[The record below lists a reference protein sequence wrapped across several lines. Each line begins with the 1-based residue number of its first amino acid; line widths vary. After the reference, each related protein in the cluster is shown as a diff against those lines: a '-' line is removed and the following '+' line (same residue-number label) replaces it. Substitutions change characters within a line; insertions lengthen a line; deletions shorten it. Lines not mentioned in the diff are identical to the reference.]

1 MPPGLQALR
10 CRCSARTGRRRAD
23 RQTDRRGAAR
33 VSAAAEAASRH
44 SRFGVRHPEL
54 CPPRGRENGSGCPGK
69 SSALP
74 GGLRHHPRCRQSCSK
89 LEPSRSPLRLT
100 DSLFSLSPSQV
111 RSSAA
116 RDPPARTGGN
126 CGSPIPSMS
135 AAPGQSPH
143 PEGQPRCGTG
153 RSGQRDP
160 PAAAGLGVTGTAASY
175 RAAGRSGAAGEAGP
189 GRAEP
194 SRAASRRG
202 GSCGESRARTGAQ
215 HGCCS
220 EGI

>member
-54 CPPRGRENGSGCPGK
+54 CPPRGRENGSGCLGK

-194 SRAASRRG
+194 RCIPPRRLLRR
-202 GSCGESRARTGAQ
+202 EP
-215 HGCCS
+215 CS
-220 EGI
+220 HRSPTWLL